1 MIPAL
6 SLDASDDT
14 DSRSPEFP
22 ASTLIHFVRQN
33 LETLSEMS
41 DSALQTYICECAE
54 RFCAAQRE
62 YEKHGNLA
70 DAGDRD
76 RWWQAEAEALRVRGS
91 RTRGLAA

>member
-14 DSRSPEFP
+14 DSAPLYGRTP
-22 ASTLIHFVRQN
+22 
-33 LETLSEMS
+33 ETLEFVVQDAVQLAGKS
-41 DSALQTYICECAE
+41 DSELQTYICECAE

-91 RTRGLAA
+91 RMRAVT